1 MTNAELLALVRKNPI
16 SIGCGVLALLLG
28 GGVYYRG
35 GQVPDVE
42 AELAQKSSEG
52 ERLSSNLKNAAQLQE
67 HFDALVS
74 ANKAID
80 ARIVRASQFGKNL
93 QYFYKLETETAVKL
107 VTDPRLSPP
116 SAKKDPKAAY
126 VAIPVNLSVQGTM
139 PQLLGFLRQLES
151 GTHYCR
157 VLTFSLAGSPDRKS
171 PLSLSINLE
180 LLGLP

>member
-1 MTNAELLALVRKNPI
+1 MCAYT
-16 SIGCGVLALLLG
+16 
-28 GGVYYRG
+28 
-35 GQVPDVE
+35 
-42 AELAQKSSEG
+42 
-52 ERLSSNLKNAAQLQE
+52 
-67 HFDALVS
+67 DACSS
-74 ANKAID
+74 ANRVCSSATL
-80 ARIVRASQFGKNL
+80 SFSS
-93 QYFYKLETETAVKL
+93 
-107 VTDPRLSPP
+107 VTTSGRLSPP